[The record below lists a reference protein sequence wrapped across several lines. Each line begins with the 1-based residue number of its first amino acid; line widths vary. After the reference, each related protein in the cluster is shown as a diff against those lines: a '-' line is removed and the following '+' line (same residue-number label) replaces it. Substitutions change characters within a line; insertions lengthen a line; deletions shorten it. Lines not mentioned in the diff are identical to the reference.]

1 MSAIGM
7 QYIRRVVISDEKDTP
22 MSDMD
27 FTLDFYVYKN
37 KRQHL
42 NKSDL
47 ISVIKDG
54 VIMYFAIINGSTIG
68 YGKVNCE
75 INIYD
80 VEKRLQNH
88 IRRVSIIKNIGLTIG
103 ESCEC
108 ETLSNNTCDCFEEGY
123 KIRFEPYFD
132 IPLQDGVN
140 IKYGI
145 ITEPIT
151 GYDKITEDMVKR
163 FDFGLELKNHVFTFN
178 RGDKVVILVNED
190 LDVKAYKDSGFG
202 DLMQFNTSVCG
213 ANGEYSVVV
222 DGVHYRVYGEMM
234 LVNGEIK
241 VTVR

>member
-1 MSAIGM
+1 MASRGTS
-7 QYIRRVVISDEKDTP
+7 YIRRVYVESEKGLSMDE
-22 MSDMD
+22 MD
-27 FTLDFYVYKN
+27 FSLDFYVYTSRKLHLD
-37 KRQHL
+37 KR
-42 NKSDL
+42 DL
-47 ISVIKDG
+47 IHVQKDG
-54 VIMYFAIINGSTIG
+54 ESMYFAVIDSKVLGPGYVKCKLTVIDEELRFKSGKRQVSITRMTGIMIG
-68 YGKVNCE
+68 VNC
-75 INIYD
+75 
-80 VEKRLQNH
+80 
-88 IRRVSIIKNIGLTIG
+88 
-103 ESCEC
+103 SCSDENY
-108 ETLSNNTCDCFEEGY
+108 ECDCFEEGY
-123 KIRFEPYFD
+123 KIRFEPYHD